1 MKQIVDLSRSLEG
14 NLLSVKLFS
23 HRSNLF
29 VNDFEYK
36 ILGSKLAIV
45 WKTYNFSLI
54 IFYWYI
60 IDLIIYESL
69 LKNKW
74 NSKHINKERAK
85 TFK

>member
-1 MKQIVDLSRSLEG
+1 MLYCQMKCMKQIVDLSRSLED

-45 WKTYNFSLI
+45 WKAYKLF
-54 IFYWYI
+54 
-60 IDLIIYESL
+60 
-69 LKNKW
+69 
-74 NSKHINKERAK
+74 IN
-85 TFK
+85 